1 MIKEKK
7 SVSTGNI
14 LMKSKVIFLHL
25 ASSSTMFSGSVTENT
40 GLPRGIQ
47 CVAKLFQNMN
57 SSSVNKCKYYVLD
70 TCSVMR

>member
-14 LMKSKVIFLHL
+14 LMKSKGFFFLHL

-47 CVAKLFQNMN
+47 CVVKLFQN
-57 SSSVNKCKYYVLD
+57 VNKCKYYVLD